1 MAIVLDIIVALIIV
15 LTVVTS
21 GRKGFIKTVFD
32 MVKFIASVIVAIIF
46 KNGLANIIMN
56 TGVYKSAGTTLEK
69 NLTDA
74 IKAAGENLAG
84 AEMLDAFEGQN
95 PELVR
100 IIESMGA
107 NLEQTRQVVENAA
120 LSGSENLAQT
130 AAKYIIEPAL
140 ESVVHIL
147 AFALVFVAGIII
159 LSLAEHLL
167 DAIFGLPVLH
177 SFNKVGGI
185 LIGILCAILYSSLFV
200 TITHPII
207 TNPEIVGASWDAD
220 VVQETYIYSFIEQHN
235 IISAIISE

>member
-1 MAIVLDIIVALIIV
+1 MAIALDIIVALIIV
-15 LTVVTS
+15 LTVVSS
-21 GRKGFIKTVFD
+21 GRKGFIKTIFD

-56 TGVYKSAGTTLEK
+56 TAVYKSSGAALEK
-69 NLTDA
+69 NLTHA

-107 NLEQTRQVVENAA
+107 NLEQTRQAVANAA
-120 LSGSENLAQT
+120 ENGSSNLAQT
-130 AAKYIIEPAL
+130 AAKFILAPAL
-140 ESVVHIL
+140 ESLAHIIS
-147 AFALVFVAGIII
+147 FALIFIAALII
-159 LSLAEHLL
+159 LSIAEYIL

-177 SFNKVGGI
+177 SFNTIGGI
-185 LIGILCAILYSSLFV
+185 LIGALCAVLYSSLFV

-207 TNPEIVGASWDAD
+207 KNPEIVGASWDKD
-220 VVQETYIYSFIEQHN
+220 VANETYIYSYIEQHN